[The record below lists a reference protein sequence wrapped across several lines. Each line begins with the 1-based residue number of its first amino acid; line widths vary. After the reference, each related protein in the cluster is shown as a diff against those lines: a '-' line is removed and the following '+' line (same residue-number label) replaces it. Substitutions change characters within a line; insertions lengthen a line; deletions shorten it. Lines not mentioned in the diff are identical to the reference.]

1 MTPALT
7 ANSQCR
13 SGSRRAEVRIYL
25 VVSRLELRDWDHD
38 RPIGF
43 DGASGRS
50 VLLMSESGPLNE
62 GEPAGGGPEV
72 AKSPGLRD
80 MLAAGDSGVM
90 LFSLTPPKRHETEQ
104 RVKEIAAVTA
114 ERLAR
119 LPIDG
124 LILYDI
130 DDESDRLPEERPFP
144 FLPTL
149 DPAQYYADHLSAGD
163 LPVVIYRCI
172 GKYRNE
178 ELRDWL
184 SQADPQRVLSV
195 FVGPSSR
202 DKPVRTDLRS
212 AHAAH
217 QQVRPEL
224 MLGGVVIGERH
235 TRGHDEHLRMLAK
248 QERGCSFFVSQ
259 VVYHVN
265 ETKNLISDYF
275 YECRARAIAPRPV
288 IFTLSVCGSLKTLE
302 FVRWLGVDVPRWL
315 ENSIRYSSDPLA
327 ESCRQAVSIAQDLA
341 NFCQNLNM
349 PYGFNV
355 ESVSIRKAEI
365 DATVELAADVALL
378 LGRGPAASS

>member
-1 MTPALT
+1 
-7 ANSQCR
+7 
-13 SGSRRAEVRIYL
+13 
-25 VVSRLELRDWDHD
+25 VV
-38 RPIGF
+38 F
-43 DGASGRS
+43 
-50 VLLMSESGPLNE
+50 MSESGALTE
-62 GEPAGGGPEV
+62 GEPAGR
-72 AKSPGLRD
+72 GLRD
-80 MLAAGDSGVM
+80 MLAAGDSGIL

-114 ERLAR
+114 QRLAR

-130 DDESDRLPEERPFP
+130 DDESDRVPDERPFP

-149 DPAQYYADHLSAGD
+149 DPARYYADHLSAGD
-163 LPVVIYRCI
+163 LPVVIYRCV
-172 GKYRNE
+172 GKYRDE
-178 ELRDWL
+178 ELRHWL
-184 SQADPQRVLSV
+184 SGADPRRVLSV

-217 QQVRPEL
+217 RQVRPEM

-235 TRGHDEHLRMLAK
+235 TRGQDEHLRMLAK

-265 ETKNLISDYF
+265 ETKNLVSDYF
-275 YECRARAIAPRPV
+275 YECRAREIVPRPV
-288 IFTLSVCGSLKTLE
+288 IFTLSACGSLRTLE

-315 ENSIRYSSDPLA
+315 ENSIRYASDPLA
-327 ESCRQAVSIAQDLA
+327 ESCRQAVSIARDLA
-341 NFCQNLNM
+341 DFCQHLNM

-365 DATVELAADVALL
+365 DATVELAADIGLL
-378 LGRGPAASS
+378 LGRRTVASS